1 MEKTAAYS
9 VPQLP
14 DPLLTQ
20 AYDKA
25 ASHNV
30 LAALNDQVFFG
41 YFSVCADG
49 KGHGGDTTFPGLDWG
64 QSAEALLWLGRDD
77 IVRASWDYVKSFQRE
92 DGLLP
97 FAILPGH
104 ADTTFLILGSPI
116 RIEKNGAAYV
126 HWEPGNPFRTLA
138 LVTYIQVA
146 NAFFRHTGDEAWL
159 RNQADSLRL
168 ALRWLERTVNERGL
182 VVGGGYYLE
191 RPPRHEHD
199 GVAQCY
205 NAHAYGLA
213 AALFEHI
220 GDAAEGMRCR
230 RLADRITTAF
240 RSQFW
245 DGSQCFEYID
255 PKGNRIPGH
264 GLTDVDWI
272 AVATHTAS
280 PDQVKAVWPRL
291 REAKGFIYSGLPTGI
306 ATKPETY
313 ADWEITSDRHD
324 IAAMGRV
331 WYLEAW
337 ARAEMGD
344 GDGLAASLRQVAE
357 SGRGNDWSWFER
369 YYSESTG
376 FLGLFKMN
384 RYVEYPA
391 CLIRIVNRFLLGIEY
406 GLDGSL
412 RLAPTVPENFWKEG
426 FGQALSWANRTLEFR
441 FRDGSLTGTYTGLQA
456 QPVHARLHPSAMKG
470 SLAARVNGQN
480 VRFTAKDGWVEFD
493 LPPSPQP
500 SSFELT
506 C

>member
-1 MEKTAAYS
+1 MDHSAAYA

-14 DPLLTQ
+14 DALLTA
-20 AYDKA
+20 AYDQS

-30 LAALNDQVFFG
+30 LAALNEKVFFG

-64 QSAEALLWLGRDD
+64 QSAEALLWLGRGD
-77 IVRASWDYVKSFQRE
+77 IVRASWDYVKSYQRE

-97 FAILPGH
+97 FAILPAH
-104 ADTTFLILGSPI
+104 AGTTFPILGNPI
-116 RIEKNGAAYV
+116 TIDSRGAAYV

-138 LVTYIQVA
+138 LVTYLQVA
-146 NAFFRHTGDEAWL
+146 NAFFRHTRDEAWL
-159 RNQADSLRL
+159 RRQAGSLRL
-168 ALRWLERTVNERGL
+168 ALDWMERTVTARGL

-199 GVAQCY
+199 GVTQCY
-205 NAHAYGLA
+205 NADAYGLA
-213 AALFEHI
+213 AGLFGHL
-220 GDAAEGMRCR
+220 GDAERAGHYRG
-230 RLADRITTAF
+230 LAGRITAAF
-240 RSQFW
+240 RTDFW
-245 DGSQCFEYID
+245 AGDQCVEYID
-255 PKGNRIPGH
+255 PKGRPIFSH

-280 PDQVKAVWPRL
+280 PEQIATVWPRL
-291 REAKGFIYSGLPTGI
+291 REARGFAYSGVPTGI
-306 ATKPETY
+306 ATRPEAY
-313 ADWEITSDRHD
+313 ADWELTSDRHD

-344 GDGLAASLRQVAE
+344 GDGLVASLHQVAE
-357 SGRGNDWSWFER
+357 AGRGNDWSWFER
-369 YYSESTG
+369 YYAESTG

-412 RLAPTVPENFWKEG
+412 RLAPTVPEKFWQEG
-426 FGQALSWANRTLEFR
+426 FGQKLGWAGRTLEFY
-441 FRDGSLTGTYTGLQA
+441 FRGPSLSGTYTGPDALR
-456 QPVHARLHPSAMKG
+456 VRARLRPSAAPG
-470 SLAARVNGQN
+470 QLTARVSGQN
-480 VRFTAKDGWVEFD
+480 AACAVREGFVEFE
-493 LPPSPQP
+493 LPPSPQ
-500 SSFELT
+500 SCSFELT
-506 C
+506 S